1 MSRGREQDTESDYK
15 PKTVISKP
23 RKSSRARRQ
32 IEQVDYSEAEI
43 ISDTES
49 ETTNSSEGTF
59 MVDSPERGE
68 RQVKGETD
76 WELSKVKTYIDMSK
90 AVGKH
95 QFVITGEEWERSN
108 LKKRNVFKQLGEY
121 SGRRTYHQKDFHK
134 QQDSTGQGY
143 KRIAC
148 FQSGKLGHVSW
159 ECSRARL
166 AGENPKPPPLV
177 ANIHTSM

>member
-15 PKTVISKP
+15 PNTAISKP

-59 MVDSPERGE
+59 MVDGPERGE

-76 WELSKVKTYIDMSK
+76 WELSKV
-90 AVGKH
+90 
-95 QFVITGEEWERSN
+95 
-108 LKKRNVFKQLGEY
+108 KRNVFKQLGEY